1 MPAPTASADPS
12 LFFIGN
18 ATTLIRYGELTL
30 LTDPN
35 FLHAGQYAYLGH
47 GLVSRRRTEPAL
59 DVTELPPLDGVVL
72 SHLHGDHW
80 DRVAQRGLDRDL
92 PVVTTP
98 HARAKLHHRGFRG
111 ALGLATWESTTLTR
125 GRTSVQVTALP
136 GRHATGWTR
145 HLLPPVMGS
154 MLEFSTDAGPVE
166 MRLYLSGDTLMVD
179 DLAEIPRRF
188 PRVDNGVLH
197 LGGTRIPAGW
207 RFGRLVTMD
216 ATQGADLVQ
225 LVDPTVAV
233 PVHHDDYPV
242 FTSPLADFRAEI
254 DRRGLLDRVRFVE
267 RGGTV
272 PLATA
277 HDRHGDRA

>member
-1 MPAPTASADPS
+1 MPAPSADPS
-12 LFFIGN
+12 LFFVGT
-18 ATTLIRYGELTL
+18 ATTLLRYGELTL

-59 DVTELPPLDGVVL
+59 DISALPPVDGVVL

-92 PVVTTP
+92 PVITTP
-98 HARAKLHHRGFRG
+98 HARKRLHRRGFRG
-111 ALGLATWESTTLTR
+111 AAGLTTWESTSLYR
-125 GRTSVQVTALP
+125 GRTSVRITALP
-136 GRHATGWTR
+136 GRHATGMLR

-154 MLEFSTDAGPVE
+154 MLEFSTGGGPVD
-166 MRLYLSGDTLMVD
+166 MRVYLSGDTLFVD

-188 PRVDNGVLH
+188 LHVDNGVLH

-207 RFGRLVTMD
+207 RFGRQVTMD
-216 ATQGADLVQ
+216 AVQGADLME
-225 LVDPTVAV
+225 LVDPTVAI
-233 PVHHDDYPV
+233 PVHFDDYPV
-242 FTSPLADFRAEI
+242 FTSPLSDFHMEV
-254 DRRGLLDRVRFVE
+254 DRRGLQDRVRFVE

-277 HDRHGDRA
+277 HDRRGDRA